1 MKIANYDGRA
11 SLIVDHEVL
20 DLETASGGAFGPD
33 IQALY
38 EHFDALVSA
47 APGFDLSQ
55 RNALD
60 QAKLGSPV
68 PRPAQV
74 FAIGL
79 NYFGHA
85 EEAGL
90 PVPTMPA
97 AFTKFPS
104 SLGGPFEPVP
114 RTGETVDWEVELVV
128 VIGRTARN
136 VSVSD
141 AWDVVAGVAVGQDYS
156 ERTLQFAAGGQF
168 SLGKSFEGFGPIGPW
183 LVTLD
188 ELENRDELRLRCFIN
203 DDLVQDALTTDMVF
217 SVSQLIMEL
226 SKVTTLWPGDVIFTG
241 TPAGVGITAKPPRFL
256 EVGDVVR
263 SEIVGIGEITN
274 EVIAPRQ

>member
-11 SLIVDHEVL
+11 SLIVENEVV
-20 DLETASGGAFGPD
+20 DVERASSGAFGPD

-38 EHFDALVSA
+38 GHFEAFLAA
-47 APGFDLSQ
+47 APTFDLDQ
-55 RNALD
+55 GVALD

-90 PVPTMPA
+90 PVPAMPA
-97 AFTKFPS
+97 TFTKFPS
-104 SLGGPFEPVP
+104 SLGGPFDPVP
-114 RTGETVDWEVELVV
+114 CVAQTVDWEVELVV
-128 VIGRTARN
+128 VIGRTAR
-136 VSVSD
+136 SVTESE

-188 ELENRDELRLRCFIN
+188 ELENRDELRLRCFVN
-203 DDLVQDALTTDMVF
+203 DELVQDALTTDMVF
-217 SVSQLIMEL
+217 SVTQLIVEL

-256 EVGDVVR
+256 GVGDRVR
-263 SEIVGIGEITN
+263 SEIVGVGEFTN
-274 EVIAPRQ
+274 EVVAPWF

>member
-11 SLIVDHEVL
+11 SLIVDEGVI
-20 DLETASGGAFGPD
+20 DIQQASSGAFGPD
-33 IQALY
+33 LQSLY
-38 EHFDALVSA
+38 EDFA
-47 APGFDLSQ
+47 AFVAAAGAFDLTKSV
-55 RNALD
+55 ALD
-60 QAKLGSPV
+60 RTKLGSPV
-68 PRPAQV
+68 PKPAQV

-90 PVPTMPA
+90 PVPAFPA
-97 AFTKFPS
+97 TFTKFPS
-104 SLGGPFEPVP
+104 SLSGPFDPVP
-114 RTGETVDWEVELVV
+114 RTGETVDFEVELVV
-128 VIGRTARN
+128 VLGNAARN
-136 VSVSD
+136 VALSD
-141 AWDVVAGVAVGQDYS
+141 AWDVVAGVAVGQDFS

-188 ELENRDELRLRCFIN
+188 EVANKDALQLRCFIN
-203 DDLVQDALTTDMVF
+203 DELVQDAVTTDMVF
-217 SVSQLIMEL
+217 SVSQLIVEL

-256 EVGDVVR
+256 AVGDIVR
-263 SEIVGIGEITN
+263 SEIVGIGEIIN
-274 EVIAPRQ
+274 EVIAPG

>member
-11 SLIVDHEVL
+11 SLIVDDGVI
-20 DLETASGGAFGPD
+20 DIQQASNGAYGPDVQGLYEDFAAFVAAAGAF
-33 IQALY
+33 
-38 EHFDALVSA
+38 
-47 APGFDLSQ
+47 DLTKSV
-55 RNALD
+55 ALD
-60 QAKLGSPV
+60 RTKLGSPV
-68 PRPAQV
+68 PKPAQV

-90 PVPTMPA
+90 PVPAFPA
-97 AFTKFPS
+97 TFTKFPS
-104 SLGGPFEPVP
+104 SLSGPFDPVP
-114 RTGETVDWEVELVV
+114 RTGETVDFEVELVLV
-128 VIGRTARN
+128 LGNSARN
-136 VSVSD
+136 VALSD
-141 AWDVVAGVAVGQDYS
+141 AWDVVAGVAVGQDFS

-188 ELENRDELRLRCFIN
+188 EVTNKDALQLRCFIN

-217 SVSQLIMEL
+217 SVSQLIVEL

-256 EVGDVVR
+256 AVGDIVR
-263 SEIVGIGEITN
+263 SEIVGIGTIVN
-274 EVIAPRQ
+274 EVIAPN

>member
-11 SLIVDHEVL
+11 SLIVDDGVI
-20 DLETASGGAFGPD
+20 DIQQASNGAYGPD
-33 IQALY
+33 VQGLY
-38 EHFDALVSA
+38 EDFA
-47 APGFDLSQ
+47 AFVAAAGTFDLTKSV
-55 RNALD
+55 ALD
-60 QAKLGSPV
+60 RTKLGSPV
-68 PRPAQV
+68 PKPAQV

-90 PVPTMPA
+90 PVPAFPA
-97 AFTKFPS
+97 TFTKFPS
-104 SLGGPFEPVP
+104 SLSGPFDPVP
-114 RTGETVDWEVELVV
+114 RTGETVDFEVELVV
-128 VIGRTARN
+128 VLGKSARN
-136 VSVSD
+136 VALSE
-141 AWDVVAGVAVGQDYS
+141 AWDVVAGVAVGQDFS

-188 ELENRDELRLRCFIN
+188 EVTNKDALQLRCFIN

-217 SVSQLIMEL
+217 SVSQLIVEL

-256 EVGDVVR
+256 AVGDIVR
-263 SEIVGIGEITN
+263 SEIVGIGTIVN
-274 EVIAPRQ
+274 EVIAPN